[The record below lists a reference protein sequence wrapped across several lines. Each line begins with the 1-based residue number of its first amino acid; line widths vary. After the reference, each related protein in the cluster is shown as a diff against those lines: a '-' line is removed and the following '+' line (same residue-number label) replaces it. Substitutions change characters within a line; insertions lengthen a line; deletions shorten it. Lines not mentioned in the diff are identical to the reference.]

1 MLNPRDTLLAKLA
14 LGLGLIDRVGLQRAM
29 ELAPRAPG
37 MSFDQILVRAGMLD
51 RPGWERLIAEFR
63 KAAAQAQAQQNTG
76 APDDL
81 LDSLEDDA
89 DALVIPME
97 DEIEGLGPDSEHEL
111 PTQLIPPEVMQ
122 RQAEARRSA
131 MREPPAVVPQ
141 GDEGIAGSRILPEE
155 ALSEDELLAQ
165 PTMIVPDDRAQE
177 LTEDELLAQPTMVVR
192 DTGALGDEMLSEEEF
207 HQAQTEMLARKA
219 REQELLEDDLL
230 AQPTMIVKGGGGEPP
245 MSEDE
250 MLAQPTMIVSEGAE
264 GGLSDSE
271 EELLAQPTM
280 IMNESSKTMRPPGAK
295 PKQPT
300 LIPGRQA
307 AGGALDRET
316 FQRRLRAR
324 QPFDGLKVGDYMIKK
339 ELARGAFGVVLE
351 VEPTGM
357 AKSMASQRGYE
368 GSLALKVMM
377 HQSDDETERFL
388 DEVRALIGFD
398 HPHIVRMFD
407 AGVEAGLTYYSMELI
422 EGLEARQQVQRKGP
436 LPALFAVRIV
446 KEIASALSYVHAQKI
461 YHRDLK
467 PQNIM
472 LDTTA
477 QPYRSLLIDF
487 GLVAEQ
493 EAKSRDK
500 GLIMGTPSY
509 MPPEQAQPRG
519 GHGPI
524 NATTDIYSLGATF
537 YFLLT
542 GKPPF
547 SGRDPRKIIKQLLEK
562 PPKDP
567 VKLNAQVPRKV
578 ADVVLRC
585 MEKAQEDRYASARQL
600 EGELDSFLRA
610 GQRKLKAKALL
621 GRFLGR
627 RK

>member
-1 MLNPRDTLLAKLA
+1 MLNPRDTLLAQLA
-14 LGLGLIDRVGLQRAM
+14 LKLGLVDRVGLQRAM

-37 MSFDQILVRAGMLD
+37 MTFDQILVRAGLLD

-63 KAAAQAQAQQNTG
+63 RAAAAARGQQPPP
-76 APDDL
+76 APTP
-81 LDSLEDDA
+81 SSVLEQEA

-97 DEIEGLGPDSEHEL
+97 DEVDGLGPDSEPEL
-111 PTQLIPPEVMQ
+111 APH
-122 RQAEARRSA
+122 ASA
-131 MREPPAVVPQ
+131 ALGPPATLPAIDLPSDDEPDFGGPSEDDLYAQPTMIVADTRGMDLSDDDLYAQPTLIVPSTSAARDDMLSEAEFEAMQ
-141 GDEGIAGSRILPEE
+141 AQRAAKRAEEE
-155 ALSEDELLAQ
+155 ALDEDELFAQPTMIVSDQDPGGGLSEDELLAQ
-165 PTMIVPDDRAQE
+165 PTMIVK
-177 LTEDELLAQPTMVVR
+177 
-192 DTGALGDEMLSEEEF
+192 EE
-207 HQAQTEMLARKA
+207 
-219 REQELLEDDLL
+219 
-230 AQPTMIVKGGGGEPP
+230 GGG
-245 MSEDE
+245 
-250 MLAQPTMIVSEGAE
+250 LT
-264 GGLSDSE
+264 DSE
-271 EELLAQPTM
+271 EEILAQPTM
-280 IMNESSKTMRPPGAK
+280 IMNDSTSPTRQVARP
-295 PKQPT
+295 QPT
-300 LIPGRQA
+300 LVPGRA
-307 AGGALDRET
+307 PGGSLDRNE
-316 FQRRLRAR
+316 FQRRLKARAK
-324 QPFDGLKVGDYMIKK
+324 FEGLKVGDYQILR
-339 ELARGAFGVVLE
+339 EIARGAFGVVLE

-357 AKSMASQRGYE
+357 AKSMATQRGYE
-368 GSLALKVMM
+368 GNLALKVMM
-377 HQSDDETERFL
+377 HQSDAETERFL

-519 GHGPI
+519 GHGSI
-524 NATTDIYSLGATF
+524 NATSDIYSLGATF

-547 SGRDPRKIIKQLLEK
+547 SGRDPRKIIKQVLSQ

-567 VKLNAQVPRKV
+567 VKLNDQIPRKV
-578 ADVVLRC
+578 ADIVLRC
-585 MEKAQEDRYASARQL
+585 MEKAQDDRYASARQL
-600 EGELDSFLRA
+600 ESDLDGFLRA

-627 RK
+627 RKQ